1 MADWQ
6 RWYLTAPYAAG
17 VGTLASMMLGPVWF
31 PVGAVGAMLP
41 VWVYRSRG
49 SRTAEH
55 LVRQMAY
62 EIQDTVQTWFGVL
75 TGVLLMVTL
84 LAQTAFSGF
93 GEMLGVLGNQAAMSP
108 LPIAY
113 WATSAISLVGL
124 STDELSAK
132 VVGGF
137 ALIAFAVAYMVKE
150 G

>member
-1 MADWQ
+1 MPDWQ
-6 RWYLTAPYAAG
+6 RWYLTAPYAAV
-17 VGTLASMMLGPVWF
+17 VGWLATMAMGPAWF
-31 PVGAVGAMLP
+31 PVGAIGAMLP

-55 LVRQMAY
+55 LARQMAY
-62 EIQDTVQTWFGVL
+62 EIQDTVETWFGVA
-75 TGVLLMVTL
+75 TGILLVLVL
-84 LAQTAFSGF
+84 LAQTAFAGF

-113 WATSAISLVGL
+113 WATSAVSLVGL

-137 ALIAFAVAYMVKE
+137 ALIAFAIAYMVKE